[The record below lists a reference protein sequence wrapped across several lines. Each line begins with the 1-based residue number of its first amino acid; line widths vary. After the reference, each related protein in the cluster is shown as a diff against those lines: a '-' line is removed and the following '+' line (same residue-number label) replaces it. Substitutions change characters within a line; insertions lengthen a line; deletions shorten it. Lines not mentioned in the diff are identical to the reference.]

1 MSCRIGYVIQR
12 YAGAHEVGQVLGSGL
27 LKFARTWSGLKSTIL
42 LTAVACERIGT
53 RSVPVSTVEPNR
65 RMRGDRWGTCPW
77 ASGACGNHGERAA
90 RAAAGRESRGARL
103 PFVVNCEETEPPET
117 FMTRGNAA
125 ELRGEAVG
133 AAARALSF
141 VLMPSGCTG
150 CDGCENNARS
160 APVAK

>member
-1 MSCRIGYVIQR
+1 MFMQ
-12 YAGAHEVGQVLGSGL
+12 
-27 LKFARTWSGLKSTIL
+27 FACALRQHRNVSVDTIRNYCS
-42 LTAVACERIGT
+42 AVQG
-53 RSVPVSTVEPNR
+53 
-65 RMRGDRWGTCPW
+65 
-77 ASGACGNHGERAA
+77 
-90 RAAAGRESRGARL
+90 RL
-103 PFVVNCEETEPPET
+103 PFVVNCEGKVAPET